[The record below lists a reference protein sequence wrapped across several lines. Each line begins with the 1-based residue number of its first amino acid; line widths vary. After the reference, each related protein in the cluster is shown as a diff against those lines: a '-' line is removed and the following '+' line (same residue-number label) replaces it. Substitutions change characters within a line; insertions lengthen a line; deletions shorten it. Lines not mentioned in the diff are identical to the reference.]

1 MALTDDLSGVEVVSP
16 SVPEWKVL
24 KELRLDA
31 LRKEPQAF
39 GSSYERELAYP
50 DEKWQER
57 LRGIEKGE
65 SYVFVAKRDGRP
77 VGMVM
82 GGRTEEDRS
91 RRSAHVW
98 GLYVDG
104 SARRRGIARALM
116 EKVIEGFVKNPDVMV
131 VKVEVNPQQEAAL
144 KLYLSLGFKET
155 GTSKWK
161 MGDGLEHPVT
171 SLEKGLR

>member
-1 MALTDDLSGVEVVSP
+1 VGRVEIVSP
-16 SVPEWKVL
+16 SVSEWKVL
-24 KELRLDA
+24 KALRLDA
-31 LRKEPQAF
+31 LKRDPQAF

-50 DEKWQER
+50 DEKWQQR
-57 LRGIEKGE
+57 LRGTAEGD
-65 SYVFVAKRDGRP
+65 SYVFIAKWDGRP

-82 GGRTEEDRS
+82 GGRTDEDRS
-91 RRSAHVW
+91 RHSAHIW

-116 EKVIEGFVKNPDVMV
+116 EKVVTGFATNHDVRV

-144 KLYLSLGFKET
+144 RLYLSLGFEET

-161 MGDGLEHPVT
+161 MGDGLEHKVT
-171 SLEKGLR
+171 SLEKRLP